1 MKLRISVKI
10 LSVLIA
16 LLSLL
21 AAIYGVFSNQI
32 YDKTEFTTIG
42 GEIVKMYGRGIYH
55 NDSVSIASQA
65 ISQDIVTIILAV
77 PLLIISLFLSNRGLM
92 KGRLLLT
99 GTLGYFFYTYTSY
112 SFLSMY
118 NKFFLVYVALM
129 SMSFFTLTLM
139 ITSFDIDSIKSYFS
153 DKIPRK
159 FIGGFL
165 LFMSFSVGLMWIG
178 KIGTAFIKGGYP
190 EGLEYYTTLPI
201 QALDLGF
208 VVPIATISGILL
220 IKNKSLGYLLAPIM
234 IIKEIS
240 MLTAITAMI
249 IGQIYSGISM
259 SVGEIIIFPCFN
271 LIVIYCLYLVISNV
285 KENNHM
291 VRR

>member
-10 LSVLIA
+10 LSILIL

-21 AAIYGVFSNQI
+21 AAVYGVFSNQS
-32 YDKTEFTTIG
+32 YGKTEFTTIG
-42 GEIVKMYGRGIYH
+42 GELVKMYGRGLYH

-77 PLLIISLFLSNRGLM
+77 PLLLISMFLANKGLM
-92 KGRLLLT
+92 KGKLLLT

-118 NKFFLVYVALM
+118 NKFFLIYVALM
-129 SMSFFTLTLM
+129 SMSFFSLTLM
-139 ITSFDIDSIKSYFS
+139 ITSFDIDNIKFYFS

-165 LFMSFSVGLMWIG
+165 LFMSFVVGLMWVG
-178 KIGTAFIKGGYP
+178 KIGAAFLKGGYP

-208 VVPIATISGILL
+208 VVPIAIMSGILL

-259 SVGEIIIFPCFN
+259 SVGEMVIFPCFN
-271 LIVIYCLYLVISNV
+271 LIIIYCLYLVISNV

>member
-10 LSVLIA
+10 LSVLIT
-16 LLSLL
+16 LLSLF
-21 AAIYGVFSNQI
+21 AAVYGVFSSQS

-42 GEIVKMYGRGIYH
+42 GEIVKMYGKGIYH
-55 NDSVSIASQA
+55 NDSVAIASQA
-65 ISQDIVTIILAV
+65 ISQDIVTIILAA
-77 PLLIISLFLSNRGLM
+77 PLLIISLFLANKGLI
-92 KGRLLLT
+92 KGRLLLS

-118 NKFFLVYVALM
+118 NKFFLIYVALM
-129 SMSFFTLTLM
+129 SMSFFALTLM
-139 ITSFDIDSIKSYFS
+139 ITSFDIDNMKSYFN

-165 LFMSFSVGLMWIG
+165 LFMSFVIGLMWIG
-178 KIGTAFIKGGYP
+178 KIGLAFLKGGYP

-201 QALDLGF
+201 QVLDLGF
-208 VVPIATISGILL
+208 VIPIAIIAGIFL

-259 SVGEIIIFPCFN
+259 SLGEIIIFPCFN
-271 LIVIYCLYLVISNV
+271 LFVIYCLYLVIVNV